1 MRIVAFALATCA
13 LGISM
18 SGQVFAQSSNR
29 DFDDGRGGP
38 PPFFT
43 QREAPNRGFDQPGPR
58 GPDRGFDNRN
68 FGGPPRGAPDERF
81 RGNDQRAFREGPDE
95 RFRGNDQRGFR
106 EGQDERFRGN
116 DQRAFRE
123 GPDERFRGN
132 DRQGFRGAP
141 DERFRGNDQRAFR
154 EGPDERVRRDDRQG
168 FREAP
173 DERFRGDDRRGF
185 RDSPNERLRR
195 DDRIGEQGPASRR
208 PPEPRERFERRGP
221 VVTERGRPNNGRG
234 FEDNRRVEVN
244 RGPGGAPPANWPPAP
259 GQRNVTTAGG
269 PRPASQ
275 GTITIPM
282 DEYRAL
288 QEQANELRRMTDRR
302 DFRDDPRSN
311 QRSGP
316 TTTFR

>member
-13 LGISM
+13 LGMSM

-43 QREAPNRGFDQPGPR
+43 QREAPNRGFDQPGSR
-58 GPDRGFDNRN
+58 GPERGFDNRN

-81 RGNDQRAFREGPDE
+81 RGNDQRAFRDGPDE
-95 RFRGNDQRGFR
+95 RSRRD
-106 EGQDERFRGN
+106 
-116 DQRAFRE
+116 
-123 GPDERFRGN
+123 

-154 EGPDERVRRDDRQG
+154 QGPDERFRQDDRRGG

-173 DERFRGDDRRGF
+173 DERFRQDDRRGF
-185 RDSPNERLRR
+185 RDVPNERLRR
-195 DDRIGEQGPASRR
+195 DDRIGESGPSRR
-208 PPEPRERFERRGP
+208 PPDPRERVERRERGP
-221 VVTERGRPNNGRG
+221 VITERGRPNNGRRVE
-234 FEDNRRVEVN
+234 EDRGPMITERTRPPEGRRVDED
-244 RGPGGAPPANWPPAP
+244 RGPAGRTVWPPVP
-259 GQRNVTTAGG
+259 GQQRTVTTNG

-282 DEYRAL
+282 EEYRAL
-288 QEQANELRRMTDRR
+288 QEQANELRRMSERR
-302 DFRDDPRSN
+302 DFRGDQRFDQS
-311 QRSGP
+311 RSGP